1 MVRNFFPLFSLVLIF
16 TNGIAMA
23 EQPTVNL
30 YNWNDYF
37 AEDTLQKFEATTG
50 IKPVLDLYDSNEVLE
65 AKLLAGHSG
74 YDLVFPTARPF
85 AARHIKAGIY
95 QAPDRNRLAGW
106 KNLDPNL
113 LDRLKDIDPDN
124 QYLTPYMWGTTGLGI
139 NPVKIAGILGKD
151 APTNSWALVFDPAIS
166 SRLKACGISLMDDS
180 TEVFAAA
187 LAYLGKDPNSVQE
200 EDLQAAQALI
210 ESARPNIR
218 YFHSSQYI
226 SDLANGDLCVAH
238 AYSGDAL
245 QAGGRAEEAGNG
257 IEVSYVIPVE
267 GAVLWVDV
275 MAIPADAPHP
285 QQAMAFIDFMLQPD
299 NIAAAS
305 NHVFYANANTAAT
318 PLLHEELRKHPGIYP
333 DEAVRKKLFVLKE
346 RSDKD
351 IRNINRIW
359 TRIKA
364 NR

>member
-1 MVRNFFPLFSLVLIF
+1 MSRNVFRILVLSLLL
-16 TNGIAMA
+16 NNAAVAG
-23 EQPTVNL
+23 QPTVNL

-37 AEDTLQKFEATTG
+37 AEDTLQKFEAATG

-95 QAPDRNRLAGW
+95 QAPDRTKLTGW
-106 KNLDPNL
+106 KNLDPKL
-113 LDRLKDIDPDN
+113 TDTLKDIDPDN
-124 QYLTPYMWGTTGLGI
+124 KYLTPYMWGTTGLGI
-139 NPVKIAGILGKD
+139 NPTKIAEILGQD
-151 APTNSWALVFDPAIS
+151 VPMDSWALIFDPEIS
-166 SRLKACGISLMDDS
+166 GKLKSCGISLMDDS

-187 LAYLGKDPNSVQE
+187 LAYLGLDPNSTKK
-200 EDLQAAQALI
+200 EDLEAAQALI
-210 ESARPNIR
+210 EKVRPNIR

-245 QAGGRAEEAGNG
+245 QAGDRATEANNG
-257 IEVSYVIPVE
+257 VEVTYMIPRE

-285 QQAMAFIDFMLQPD
+285 QEAMAFINFMLQPE
-299 NIAAAS
+299 NVAAAS
-305 NHVFYANANTAAT
+305 NYVYYANPNLAAT
-318 PLLHEELRKHPGIYP
+318 PLLDEELRNHPGIYP
-333 DEAVRKKLFVLKE
+333 SDAVRDKLIVLKE
-346 RSDKD
+346 RNDKE
-351 IRNINRIW
+351 IRQINRMW
-359 TRIKA
+359 TRLKT

>member
-1 MVRNFFPLFSLVLIF
+1 MTRSIFRFIALTLLFTQPALAV
-16 TNGIAMA
+16 
-23 EQPTVNL
+23 QPTVNL

-37 AEDTLQKFEATTG
+37 AEDTLKKFEAATG

-85 AARHIKAGIY
+85 GARHIKAGIY
-95 QAPDRNRLAGW
+95 QAPDRSKLTGW
-106 KNLDPNL
+106 SNLDPQL
-113 LDRLKDIDPDN
+113 LGTLTDIDPDN
-124 QYLTPYMWGTTGLGI
+124 KYLIPYMWGTTGLGV
-139 NPVKIAGILGKD
+139 NPAKIAELLGDD
-151 APTNSWALVFDPAIS
+151 APTDSWALVFNPEVS
-166 SRLKACGISLMDDS
+166 GKLKGCGISLMDDS

-187 LAYLGKDPNSVQE
+187 LAYLGRDPNSVNKK
-200 EDLQAAQALI
+200 DLEAAQDLI
-210 ESARPNIR
+210 EKARPNIR
-218 YFHSSQYI
+218 YFNSSQYI

-245 QAGGRAEEAGNG
+245 QAGDRATEANNG
-257 IEVSYVIPVE
+257 VEVSYVIPRE

-285 QQAMAFIDFMLQPD
+285 EQALAFIDFMLQPQ
-299 NIAAAS
+299 NIADAS
-305 NHVFYANANTAAT
+305 NYVYYANPNRAAT
-318 PLLHEELRKHPGIYP
+318 PLLDEELRNHPGIYP
-333 DEAVRKKLFVLKE
+333 SDTVREKLIVLKE
-346 RSDKD
+346 RSDKE
-351 IRNINRIW
+351 IRNINRMW

>member
-1 MVRNFFPLFSLVLIF
+1 MRKLISAVCLALAAS
-16 TNGIAMA
+16 TAMA
-23 EQPTVNL
+23 ADQPTVNL

-37 AEDTLQKFEATTG
+37 AEDTLQKFEAATG

-65 AKLLAGHSG
+65 AKLLAGKSG

-95 QAPDRNRLAGW
+95 QAPDRTKLSGW
-106 KNLDPNL
+106 ANLDPKL
-113 LDRLKDIDPDN
+113 MDTLKSIDADN
-124 QYLTPYMWGTTGLGI
+124 KFLTPYMWGTTGLGI
-139 NPVKIAGILGKD
+139 NPTKIAAILGAD
-151 APTNSWALVFDPAIS
+151 APADSWALVFDPAIS
-166 SRLKACGISLMDDS
+166 AKLKDCGISLMDDS

-187 LAYLGKDPNSVQE
+187 LAYLGKDPNSVIKA
-200 EDLQAAQALI
+200 DLDAAQALI
-210 ESARPNIR
+210 EAARPNIR

-245 QAGGRAEEAGNG
+245 QAGDRAEEAKNG
-257 IEVSYVIPVE
+257 VEVSYVIPKE

-285 QQAMAFIDFMLQPD
+285 QQAMAFIDFMLKPE

-305 NHVFYANANTAAT
+305 NYVFYANPNSAAT
-318 PLLHEELRKHPGIYP
+318 ALLDEELRNHPGIYP
-333 DEAVRKKLFVLKE
+333 SDAVRAKLIVLNE

-351 IRNINRIW
+351 IRQINRRW

>member
-1 MVRNFFPLFSLVLIF
+1 MKRYQIFFSSLLLMISTAV
-16 TNGIAMA
+16 AA
-23 EQPTVNL
+23 EQATVNI

-37 AEDTLQKFEATTG
+37 AEDTLQQFEAATG
-50 IKPVLDLYDSNEVLE
+50 IKPVLDLYDSNETLE

-85 AARHIKAGIY
+85 AARHIKAKIY
-95 QAPDRNRLAGW
+95 QVPDRSKLSGW
-106 KNLDPNL
+106 NNLDPQLMETL
-113 LDRLKDIDPDN
+113 LDIDPGN
-124 QYLTPYMWGTTGLGI
+124 QFLVPYMWGTTGIGI
-139 NPVKIAGILGKD
+139 NTVKVKKRLGEEM
-151 APTNSWALVFDPAIS
+151 PLNSWALIFDPALS
-166 SRLKACGISLMDDS
+166 AKLKGCGISLMDDS

-187 LAYLGKDPNSVQE
+187 LAYLGLDPSSTSKQ
-200 EDLQAAQALI
+200 DLEAAQDLI
-210 ESARPNIR
+210 SQARPNIR

-245 QAGGRAEEAGNG
+245 QAGDRAEEAQNG
-257 IEVSYVIPVE
+257 VEVSYIIPKE

-285 QQAMAFIDFMLQPD
+285 EQALAFIDFMLQPA

-305 NHVFYANANTAAT
+305 NYVYYANPNLAAT
-318 PLLHEELRKHPGIYP
+318 ELLDEELRNHPGIYP
-333 DEAVRKKLFVLKE
+333 EASVKQKLFVLKE
-346 RSDKD
+346 RNDRE
-351 IRNINRIW
+351 IRNINRMW

>member
-1 MVRNFFPLFSLVLIF
+1 MTRNIIRFFALAFLLNQIVL
-16 TNGIAMA
+16 AD
-23 EQPTVNL
+23 QPTVNI

-37 AEDTLQKFEATTG
+37 AEDTLDKFEAATG

-85 AARHIKAGIY
+85 AARHIKAGLY
-95 QAPDRNRLAGW
+95 QAPDRSKLTGW
-106 KNLDPNL
+106 HNLEPKL
-113 LDRLKDIDPDN
+113 LDTLKDIDPDN
-124 QYLTPYMWGTTGLGI
+124 KYLTPYMWGTTGLGV
-139 NPVKIAGILGKD
+139 NPTRIKAILGED
-151 APTNSWALVFDPAIS
+151 TPLDSWSLIFDPAIS
-166 SRLKACGISLMDDS
+166 GKLKTCGISLMDDS

-187 LAYLGKDPNSVQE
+187 LAYLGRDPNSVKK
-200 EDLQAAQALI
+200 EDLEAAQALI
-210 ESARPNIR
+210 EKVRPNIR

-245 QAGGRAEEAGNG
+245 QAGERAAEADNG
-257 IEVSYVIPVE
+257 VEVSYEIPKE

-275 MAIPADAPHP
+275 MAIPGDAPHP
-285 QQAMAFIDFMLQPD
+285 QQALAFIEFLLNPE

-305 NHVFYANANTAAT
+305 NYVYYANANIAAT
-318 PLLHEELRKHPGIYP
+318 PLLDEELRSNPGIYP
-333 DEAVRKKLFVLKE
+333 SEAVRQKLFVLSE
-346 RSDKD
+346 RSDKE
-351 IRNINRIW
+351 IRQINRLW